1 MFAPSS
7 VTRSVLLTGIAMLA
21 FAANSVLCRL
31 ALGPELIDAAGF
43 TVVRAVSGALTLGLF
58 VQLRPGRLASAKA
71 DWRSAAMLFTYMIC
85 FSFAYLSLSTGT
97 GALVLF
103 GAVQLTMFG
112 VALRGGERFPVLS
125 WAGLLL
131 AIGGL
136 VYLVSPGVTAP
147 DPIGAM
153 LMAAAGIA
161 WGFYSLLGRNV
172 VDPLAATAKNFI
184 FAVPPVLL
192 VSLFFLDD
200 LNLSPQGIA
209 LAIASGA
216 IASGCGYVIWYAALP
231 GLTAIR
237 AATVQLSVP
246 VIAAAFGVVLLSEDI
261 TLRLVLASLATLGG
275 VVIVLMQRAAK
286 TEVSGRG

>member
-1 MFAPSS
+1 
-7 VTRSVLLTGIAMLA
+7 
-21 FAANSVLCRL
+21 
-31 ALGPELIDAAGF
+31 
-43 TVVRAVSGALTLGLF
+43 
-58 VQLRPGRLASAKA
+58 
-71 DWRSAAMLFTYMIC
+71 
-85 FSFAYLSLSTGT
+85 
-97 GALVLF
+97 
-103 GAVQLTMFG
+103 MFG

-172 VDPLAATAKNFI
+172 ADPLAATAKNFI
-184 FAVPPVLL
+184 FAVPPMLL

-216 IASGCGYVIWYAALP
+216 VASGCGYVIWYAALP

-286 TEVSGRG
+286 TEVSGRS